1 MDNSKIKIGITQ
13 GDINGTSYEVMLK
26 TFQEQRF
33 NEICTPIIYGSPK
46 IAAYYR
52 KTLNINN
59 FGFNQVTS
67 ADDASERK
75 TNLVNV
81 LDDSAKVELGRGTT
95 MSGEAAVASLKAAV
109 ADLSAG
115 KTTALVLNP
124 VNARITAEL
133 GIASQ
138 FDFVKQS
145 LNAGPVMTMLVND
158 TLRVALLSDMSP
170 MRDISKHI
178 TIDNLVAKLH
188 ILSDSLKTDFAID
201 KPKIAVLGFNP
212 GCVDAVSLEREESDI
227 IVPAIAKAN
236 DEDVLAMGPYNADE
250 IFGTDL
256 FRQFDAVLAI
266 YYEQGMVPFRAL
278 SYDDG
283 VSYMIGM
290 QQMCVAPFQTLG
302 YDEAGLDTAQPNAFQ
317 KAIYL
322 VCDVLANREQ
332 YRQLTSNPL
341 KKHNITD

>member
-1 MDNSKIKIGITQ
+1 MEHKIKIGITH
-13 GDINGTSYEVMLK
+13 GEINGTSYEVMLK

-33 NEICTPIIYGSPK
+33 TEICTPIVYGSPK
-46 IAAYYR
+46 IAGYYR
-52 KTLNINN
+52 KALNINS
-59 FGFNQVTS
+59 FGFNQVNS
-67 ADDASERK
+67 ADEAFDRK
-75 TNLVNV
+75 INMVNV
-81 LDDSAKVELGRGTT
+81 LDDSVKVELGHGTT

-124 VNARITAEL
+124 VNSRITAEL
-133 GIASQ
+133 GIANQ
-138 FDFVKQS
+138 FDYIKQN
-145 LNAGPVMTMLVND
+145 LNAGSVMTMLVNN
-158 TLRVALLSDMSP
+158 TLRVALLSDSSP

-178 TIDNLVAKLH
+178 TIDNIVAKLH
-188 ILSDSLKTDFAID
+188 MLSDTLKTDFAID
-201 KPKIAVLGFNP
+201 KPKIAVLGYNP
-212 GCVDAVSLEREESDI
+212 DCMDSVSLEREEKDV

-236 DEDVLAMGPYNADE
+236 DEGVFAMGPYSAD
-250 IFGTDL
+250 IVFGTGL

-283 VSYMIGM
+283 VSYLVGLP
-290 QQMCVAPFQTLG
+290 QLCVAPFQTLG
-302 YDEAGLDTAQPNAFQ
+302 YDDAGLDKTEPCAFQ

-332 YRQLTSNPL
+332 YKQLTANPL
-341 KKHNITD
+341 KKHNISD

>member
-1 MDNSKIKIGITQ
+1 MDSCKIKIGITQ

-33 NEICTPIIYGSPK
+33 NEICTPVIYGSPK

-52 KTLNINN
+52 KALNINN
-59 FGFNQVTS
+59 FSFNQVTS
-67 ADDASERK
+67 ADDASARK
-75 TNLVNV
+75 SNLINV
-81 LDDSAKVELGRGTT
+81 LDDNAKVELGHGTT
-95 MSGEAAVASLKAAV
+95 MSGEAAAVSLKAAV

-124 VNARITAEL
+124 VNTQITADF
-133 GIASQ
+133 GIINQ
-138 FDFVKQS
+138 FDYVKQN
-145 LNAGPVMTMLVND
+145 LNASPVMTMLVND

-178 TIDNLVAKLH
+178 TIDNIVSKLH
-188 ILSDSLKTDFAID
+188 ILSETLKTDFAID

-212 GCVDAVSLEREESDI
+212 GCVDTVSLEREEKDI

-236 DEDVLAMGPYNADE
+236 DEDVLAMGPYSADLV
-250 IFGTDL
+250 FGTNL

-283 VSYMIGM
+283 VSYMIGIP
-290 QQMCVAPFQTLG
+290 QICVAPFLPIG

-332 YRQLTSNPL
+332 YKQLTSNPL
-341 KKHNITD
+341 KKHNISD

>member
-26 TFQEQRF
+26 TFLEQRF

-52 KTLNINN
+52 KALNINN

-115 KTTALVLNP
+115 KTSALVLNP
-124 VNARITAEL
+124 VNIRITAEL

-145 LNAGPVMTMLVND
+145 LNAGSVMAMLVND
-158 TLRVALLSDMSP
+158 TLRVALLSDKSP

-178 TIDNLVAKLH
+178 TIDNIVAKLH
-188 ILSDSLKTDFAID
+188 ILSDALKTDFAVD

-212 GCVDAVSLEREESDI
+212 GCVDAVSLEREENDI

-236 DEDVLAMGPYNADE
+236 DEDVLAMGPYSADVV
-250 IFGTDL
+250 FGTDL

-290 QQMCVAPFQTLG
+290 PQMCVAPFQTLG
-302 YDEAGLDTAQPNAFQ
+302 YDDAGLDKAEPAAFQ

-332 YRQLTSNPL
+332 YKQLTSNPL